1 MYVVPTVYEFETG
14 VRGKAVV
21 EKTCPDEDIRCI
33 PAFPLPIEVGASVG
47 GAVLAGAEA
56 REAASMGGG

>member
-21 EKTCPDEDIRCI
+21 EKTCPDEDSRCI
-33 PAFPLPIEVGASVG
+33 PAFPLPPEVGASVG